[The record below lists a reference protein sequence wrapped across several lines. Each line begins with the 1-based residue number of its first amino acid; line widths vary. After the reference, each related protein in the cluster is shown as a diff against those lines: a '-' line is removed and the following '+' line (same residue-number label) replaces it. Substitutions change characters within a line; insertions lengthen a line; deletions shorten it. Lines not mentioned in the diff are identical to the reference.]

1 MGVSAWGRIGGDNP
15 LERSLRSFIYIVY
28 GKLGTLYIER
38 KRPSQRGIRK
48 ELKKRERKGLTKGE
62 GSGILTKLSAR
73 NGVPAWAA
81 AGTTEKTFEKLEK
94 RA

>member
-1 MGVSAWGRIGGDNP
+1 MT
-15 LERSLRSFIYIVY
+15 F
-28 GKLGTLYIER
+28 TLYN
-38 KRPSQRGIRK
+38 KVPLKCCLPAGFLPSQRWDRK